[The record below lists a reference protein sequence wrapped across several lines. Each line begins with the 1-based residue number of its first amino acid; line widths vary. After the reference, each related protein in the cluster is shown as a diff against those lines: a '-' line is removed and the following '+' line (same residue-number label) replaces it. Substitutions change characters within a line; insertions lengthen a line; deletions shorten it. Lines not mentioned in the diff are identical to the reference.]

1 MNNII
6 ENWRN
11 EFFQGLQ
18 AYQEN
23 SDLSHL
29 VELTPEEIAEDYI
42 EAEIEGEWLN
52 EEDSWIFINH
62 DQDIYREME
71 NFCRNFSEQ
80 RMSLRW
86 ETESIEQVVGKW
98 REFTARDFVF
108 NAD

>member
-1 MNNII
+1 MNTITD
-6 ENWRN
+6 NWRN

-29 VELTPEEIAEDYI
+29 VELTAEEIAEDFI
-42 EAEIEGEWLN
+42 EAAIEGEWMS
-52 EEDSWIFINH
+52 EEDSLNFINH

-71 NFCRNFSEQ
+71 QFCRNFSEQ
-80 RMSLRW
+80 RMSVQW

-98 REFTARDFVF
+98 KEYKARDFVF
-108 NAD
+108 NTD